1 MDGFEEIR
9 EKISQCD
16 DKIIEALTSRM
27 NLIKD
32 IITDKKHNQ
41 VPNLYKIQ
49 EREQLSLTS
58 RLDKNPFE
66 DEILDIF
73 TYIVRN
79 SKKVQAKSLFSY
91 NIMLIG
97 FMGTGKSTVSTYL
110 SELFAM
116 ESVDIDQ
123 LIVEKE
129 SLSISDIFNKYGEE
143 YFRNCESNILIELQK
158 KNQLIVSCGGG
169 VVLRDE
175 NIAHMKK
182 NGRIVL
188 LTGTPQTIFERVKN
202 NTDRPILND
211 NMNVEYIESLMEKRR
226 ERYME
231 SADIVIS
238 TDHKSIP
245 EICEEIIRQLSAI
258 DCDL

>member
-1 MDGFEEIR
+1 
-9 EKISQCD
+9 
-16 DKIIEALTSRM
+16 
-27 NLIKD
+27 
-32 IITDKKHNQ
+32 
-41 VPNLYKIQ
+41 
-49 EREQLSLTS
+49 
-58 RLDKNPFE
+58 
-66 DEILDIF
+66 
-73 TYIVRN
+73 
-79 SKKVQAKSLFSY
+79 
-91 NIMLIG
+91 MLIG